1 MTRLFTVALTG
12 GQETPP
18 VPTSASGAG
27 LVVFDEDATSA
38 AYQFTLR
45 GVDFASRT
53 PSPADDVVS
62 MHFHSQVRGAAGG
75 VVFGQINPAQDNDD
89 LRIAANADGS
99 WTVSGVWETTDPANA
114 SIAGFAGALAA
125 APIGADVALYFNVHT
140 RAFTAGEIRG
150 QLVAAGVVGDAIR
163 PGPGF
168 STGFDDAYY
177 LQANPDVAA
186 ADVAAAGV
194 QPLLHFLFFGWREG
208 RDINALFDASGY
220 REHYPDVAAAGVD
233 PAFHF
238 TRFGWREGRDPS
250 PWFDTTA
257 YLAAYPDVAAA
268 GVDPLRHF
276 LAFGVHEGR
285 LPFADGVWG

>member
-1 MTRLFTVALTG
+1 
-12 GQETPP
+12 
-18 VPTSASGAG
+18 
-27 LVVFDEDATSA
+27 
-38 AYQFTLR
+38 
-45 GVDFASRT
+45 VDFGGRT
-53 PSPADDVVS
+53 ASPADDVVS

-75 VVFGQINPAQDNDD
+75 VVFGQINPAHDSDD

-114 SIAGFAGALAA
+114 PIAGFAGALAA

-150 QLVAAGVVGDAIR
+150 QLVAAGVAGDAIR

-186 ADVAAAGV
+186 ARV
-194 QPLLHFLFFGWREG
+194 QPLRHFLFFGAVEG
-208 RDINALFDASGY
+208 RDINALFDAAGY

-233 PAFHF
+233 PALHF

-268 GVDPLRHF
+268 GVDPLRHY

-285 LPFADGVWG
+285 LAFADGVWG